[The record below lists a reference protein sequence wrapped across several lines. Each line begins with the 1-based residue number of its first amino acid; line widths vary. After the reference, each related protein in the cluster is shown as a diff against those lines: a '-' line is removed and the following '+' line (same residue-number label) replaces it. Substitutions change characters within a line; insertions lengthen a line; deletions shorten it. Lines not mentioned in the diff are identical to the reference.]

1 MHSINLY
8 QDIVLKVILIAF
20 IASSCLFT
28 TPNAHAQT
36 PTFDISGFIKGEIS
50 LNDAATE
57 FANKAGIPTGNAKD
71 LLKNLKSIKGLDI
84 KSAEKFINGIIGKK
98 IDLSKFKDLKNLSDM
113 LKNLKNGKI
122 DPKIVNKLLEKIGL
136 GELPPELGKI
146 LSTLKDLKALTDIRS
161 LQDLIKNPQ
170 IAKLLKDLKLPADLT
185 KALSAITDIVSD
197 IKALPATIAKALI
210 DALPPELVA
219 LLGGPEALTGILT
232 GLLTGGG
239 GGPGPGDNCG
249 VSCDTCKDCAP
260 KININHRR
268 IRAHVTSEFELHR
281 NWFVSNFF
289 LDTIAPAMGLMAS
302 QLTTTGIQQVQIIG
316 SFFDAKHQLE
326 TQSLFQTM
334 KAKAHKDYHP
344 SEGICE
350 IGTNIKSLGASE
362 RRSKLS
368 HMVLAN
374 RMMDRQLLSGDGVSA
389 KGGESDRKSR
399 LNNFINK
406 FCNKTDHAG
415 GLQKL
420 CKDSTPKADQ
430 VNMDID
436 YTNALDNKL
445 TLELDFST
453 RDAKKPSVDE
463 ENIFAL
469 SSNLFANEVL
479 PAISNNLLVNKDGE
493 PTDNV
498 HYLLDLRAVAA
509 KRSVA
514 QNSFA
519 AITALKT
526 EGDSEA
532 APFLKA
538 ILAEAGIDPQDIE
551 DRLGKNP
558 SYYAQMEVM
567 TKDLYQNPTFYT
579 NLYDKPVNIERKGT
593 ALLALEIMQDRDI
606 YKSLLR
612 SEAVLATLVE
622 VLIQKEHDRVSG
634 DLLNVQG
641 FSEKMKDTGGAP

>member
-1 MHSINLY
+1 MHSISLY
-8 QDIVLKVILIAF
+8 QTIVLKVILIAF

-36 PTFDISGFIKGEIS
+36 PAFDISGFIKGEIS

-71 LLKNLKSIKGLDI
+71 LLKNIKNIKNLNI

-98 IDLSKFKDLKNLSDM
+98 IDLSKFENLKNLSDM
-113 LKNLKNGKI
+113 LKNLKKGKI
-122 DPKIVNKLLEKIGL
+122 DPKIVNKLLEKMGA
-136 GELPPELGKI
+136 GELSPKLGKA
-146 LSTLKDLKALTDIRS
+146 LSTLKDLKELKDIKS
-161 LQDLIKNPQ
+161 LKDLIKNPQ
-170 IAKLLKDLKLPADLT
+170 IAKLLKDLKLPKDLT
-185 KALSAITDIVSD
+185 KALSAITDIVSE
-197 IKALPATIAKALI
+197 IKALPETIAKALI

-219 LLGGPEALTGILT
+219 LLGGPEALTGMLT

-239 GGPGPGDNCG
+239 GGTGPGDSCG
-249 VSCDTCKDCAP
+249 VSCNTCKDCAP

-268 IRAHVTSEFELHR
+268 IRAHVTSEFEQHR

-302 QLTTTGIQQVQIIG
+302 QLTTAGVQQVQIIG

-326 TQSLFQTM
+326 TQALFQKM

-344 SEGICE
+344 SEGLCE

-389 KGGESDRKSR
+389 RGGESDRKSR

-406 FCNKTDHAG
+406 FCNNTDHAG

-420 CKDSTPKADQ
+420 CKDSAPKADQ

-453 RDAKKPSVDE
+453 RDTKKPSVDE

-479 PAISNNLLVNKDGE
+479 PAISNDLLVKNGE

-538 ILAEAGIDPQDIE
+538 ILAEAGIDPKDIE
-551 DRLGKNP
+551 GRLGKNP

-567 TKDLYQNPTFYT
+567 TKDLYQNPTFYA

-634 DLLNVQG
+634 DLLNVIG